1 MKYKTGDLSKILN
14 VASNTIRRYEEKG
27 YLTPI
32 REASNGYRY
41 FDSDDVAKMVFIS
54 KYRKIGF
61 SHDEIGQI
69 LQTDLKKGVELCES
83 KMAEL
88 DEQIATLT
96 AVRHMLKDDVLMMKR
111 VEEYGSDIMERPCV
125 PFYYVCYQKNG
136 KLLSSGKR
144 GEKLYDF
151 MYQCPEIKYCYI
163 FRKENILNR
172 RLVYEEAIAIKQKD
186 SVKFNIAVDDDSV
199 ENYDAKPSIMQM
211 IKLPLDFTSEYEM
224 PKEEVRKILFDNLLN
239 YMEEK
244 GYQCAGDAIVIRI
257 ALSKEKLRDW
267 QYMLISIPY
276 ENKNN

>member
-1 MKYKTGDLSKILN
+1 MRYKTGDLSKILN

-27 YLTPI
+27 YLTPM

-69 LQTDLKKGVELCES
+69 LQTDLNNVVELCQD

-96 AVRHMLKDDVLMMKR
+96 AVRHMLKDDVVMMKR

-125 PFYYVCYQKNG
+125 PFYYVSYQKNG

-151 MYQCPEIKYCYI
+151 MYKCPEIKYCYI

-186 SVKFNIAVDDDSV
+186 SVKFNIAVDSDCV
-199 ENYDAKPSIMQM
+199 VAYDAKPSIMRM
-211 IKLPLDFTSEYEM
+211 IKLPLDFTNEYEISND
-224 PKEEVRKILFDNLLN
+224 EACEILFDNLLK
-239 YMEEK
+239 YMDQN
-244 GYQCAGDAIVIRI
+244 GYKCAGDAIVIRI

-276 ENKNN
+276 ENK